1 MKPETIKRIIDRT
14 FGVDVS
20 DKSRHKNVLYPRFV
34 YCYLAYKQNEKYSLE
49 YIGNV
54 INRNHA
60 SVINAITKYERLT
73 RYRDFQL
80 YIEKAQKAITE
91 SIEVELERREKLR
104 INQCR
109 FHIRKYPSLKTT

>member
-14 FGVDVS
+14 FGVDIGS
-20 DKSRHKNVLYPRFV
+20 NSRHQSIVFPRFV
-34 YCYLAYKQNEKYSLE
+34 YCYMAYRQNEKYSLE
-49 YIGNV
+49 YVGSV
-54 INRNHA
+54 INRDHA
-60 SVINAITKYERLT
+60 SVINAVTKYERLS
-73 RYRDFQL
+73 RYGDFQL
-80 YIEKAQKAITE
+80 YIEKAKKAIAE

>member
-14 FGVDVS
+14 FGVDIGS
-20 DKSRHKNVLYPRFV
+20 KSRHQSVLFPRFV
-34 YCYLAYKQNEKYSLE
+34 YCYIAYRQKDQYSLE
-49 YIGNV
+49 YVGNV

-60 SVINAITKYERLT
+60 SVINAITQYERLS
-73 RYRDFQL
+73 RYKDFQL
-80 YIEKAQKAITE
+80 YIDKVEIALDK

-109 FHIRKYPSLKTT
+109 FHVRKYPSLKTT